1 MNRQIRFGLFA
12 TVVALSSAAALGA
25 DSTPP
30 QVVNPIGDW
39 DAYEMILQAD
49 MPLRGTLRQVY
60 IDRASGFQA
69 RRTGQLPYGSKIVMR
84 DYTAVSDGKGGWKT
98 EGDRMVPGSP
108 VVVLVQEKE
117 RGWGTT
123 HPPEVRIGEW
133 EFALYTPAGQP
144 INADFEKA
152 CMPCHKQVEATD
164 YNFLVTN
171 YFADMPRR

>member
-1 MNRQIRFGLFA
+1 VASRIRLALFAAAAGLFA
-12 TVVALSSAAALGA
+12 AGGLAADNA
-25 DSTPP
+25 PP
-30 QVVNPIGDW
+30 AVVNPVGQW
-39 DAYEMILQAD
+39 DDYEMIIQAD

-60 IDRASGFQA
+60 IDRASAFQA

-84 DYTAVSDGKGGWKT
+84 DYAGVPDGKGGWKT
-98 EGDRMVPGSP
+98 ENDRLVAGDP

-123 HPPEVRIGEW
+123 HPPDVRIGEW
-133 EFALYTPAGQP
+133 EFALYTPGGKP
-144 INADFEKA
+144 IKADFEKA

-171 YFADMPRR
+171 YFGDLRRR

>member
-1 MNRQIRFGLFA
+1 MSRRTRFGLLA
-12 TVVALSSAAALGA
+12 IAAALSSAAALAA

-30 QVVNPIGDW
+30 EVVNPVGQW
-39 DAYEMILQAD
+39 EQYEMIIQAD
-49 MPLRGTLRQVY
+49 MPLRGTLRQVF

-69 RRTGQLPYGSKIVMR
+69 RRTGQLPYGTKIVMR
-84 DYTAVSDGKGGWKT
+84 DYAAVSDGKGGWKT
-98 EGDRMVPGSP
+98 EGDRLVPGNAT
-108 VVVLVQEKE
+108 VVLVQQKE

-133 EFALYTPAGQP
+133 EFGLYTPGGQP
-144 INADFEKA
+144 IKADFEKA